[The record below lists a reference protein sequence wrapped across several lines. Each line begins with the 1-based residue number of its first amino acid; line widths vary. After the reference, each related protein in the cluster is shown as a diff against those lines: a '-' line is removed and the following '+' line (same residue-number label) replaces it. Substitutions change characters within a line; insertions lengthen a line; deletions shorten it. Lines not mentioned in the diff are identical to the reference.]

1 MTEKFKIDT
10 EDGPDKNW
18 QLENKRI
25 DIGWLGKFFGTGEN
39 ASVYI
44 AGVIALV
51 FTVAGIVCLFCESKV
66 PPEKFWSFS
75 APVISLS
82 LGYIFGKKI

>member
-1 MTEKFKIDT
+1 MTEQFKIDI
-10 EDGPDKNW
+10 EKEPDKNW
-18 QLENKRI
+18 QLENRKI

-51 FTVAGIVCLFCESKV
+51 LTVAGIVCLFIDCKV
-66 PPEKFWSFS
+66 PPEKFWAYS

-82 LGYIFGKKI
+82 LGYIFGKKL